1 MTGQTLLQRVT
12 STAMLARA
20 FAFKE
25 GLAMGAWGV
34 GSALVP
40 IAAAVWGI
48 DGALIATGAIVPV
61 VVLVRLRPLLRVDS
75 AAVVPVV
82 RVALLR
88 SLDIFRALP
97 VPALEGVAHT
107 ARDVSVPA
115 GAVIVRRGDPGDS
128 YFVVA
133 DGTVEVER
141 DGRVVGVLGRGEG
154 FGEIALLH
162 DVARTAT
169 VTAST
174 SAELVEVDRDAFLV
188 AVTGHAQT
196 RQRAEHAASERL
208 LADLAGWF
216 NGGDRVVGAEEVV
229 RVDAAFTACSRLNA
243 FGW

>member
-1 MTGQTLLQRVT
+1 
-12 STAMLARA
+12 MLARA

-40 IAAAVWGI
+40 VAAAVWGI
-48 DGALIATGAIVPV
+48 DGALVATGAIVPL
-61 VVLVRLRPLLRVDS
+61 VVLARLRALVRVDS

-97 VPALEGVAHT
+97 VPALEGIAHT
-107 ARDVSVPA
+107 ARDLTVAA
-115 GAVIVRRGDPGDS
+115 GTVIVRRGDRGES

-133 DGTVEVER
+133 DGTVDVER
-141 DGRVVGVLGRGEG
+141 DGAVVRTLTRGEG

-162 DVARTAT
+162 DVERTAT
-169 VTAST
+169 VTAVT
-174 SAELVEVDRDAFLV
+174 PAELVEIDRDAFLV

-208 LADLAGWF
+208 LADLA
-216 NGGDRVVGAEEVV
+216 
-229 RVDAAFTACSRLNA
+229 
-243 FGW
+243 